1 MTDVKILLVNVE
13 QVSAETAAC
22 RVDRLL
28 AFHIQFFQ
36 FEETISFLHEGDFV
50 VQLRND
56 LQLGL
61 DATFEIS
68 LRGLVLFVRLFQLLD
83 VLVKEGIFLLK
94 FLERNQVFIEAG
106 QFESL
111 YSDLLLLFEGPDV
124 LLGFVQIV
132 FELKDGHAVRFLQG
146 ARSAQLLL

>member
-1 MTDVKILLVNVE
+1 MADAKIFLVDVE

-22 RVDRLL
+22 RVDGFL

-68 LRGLVLFVRLFQLLD
+68 LRGLVLLVRLFQLLD

-94 FLERNQVFIEAG
+94 FLERNQVFVEAG

-111 YSDLLLLFEGPDV
+111 YGDLLLLFEGPDV

-132 FELKDGHAVRFLQG
+132 FELKDGHAVRFLQR
-146 ARSAQLLL
+146 ARGAQLLL